1 MTLTRG
7 LSPAFRTAS
16 ALIYVVVA
24 ALLPVRAWMAFS
36 VAAAVLVS
44 AFLASRAPLGGSA
57 RRILALEPFA
67 VGTAALSFFQPHGA
81 GLFFSMLSK
90 STLCVACVVLL
101 SETTRFSELLDVAR
115 RARVPG
121 PLVTTLALTY
131 RYLFLLRDEMGRLMR
146 ARAARRFSKGRRAA
160 WGSAAGAAA
169 ILFVRAS
176 ERAERVYDAMR
187 ARGWTT

>member
-1 MTLTRG
+1 M
-7 LSPAFRTAS
+7 
-16 ALIYVVVA
+16 ALIFVVVVA
-24 ALLPVRAWMAFS
+24 LLPARAWISFLG
-36 VAAAVLVS
+36 AAAILVS
-44 AFLASRAPLGGSA
+44 AFLSNRVPLVHA
-57 RRILALEPFA
+57 LRRIIALVPFA
-67 VGTAALSFFQPHGA
+67 AATAALSFFQPHGA
-81 GLFFSMLSK
+81 ELFFSMLAK

-101 SETTRFSELLDVAR
+101 SETTTFSELLDVAL

-131 RYLFLLRDEMGRLMR
+131 RYLFLLRDEMGRLNR
-146 ARAARRFSKGRRAA
+146 ARAARRFSGGRRAA
-160 WGSAAGAAA
+160 WRSGAAVAA